1 MPIWRVVVLYPCKG
15 PTIDGIECLRFI
27 HCDYIEMQVTRRI
40 PVEYLLNAHH
50 RTPAFL
56 PNQTLPLTLPFR
68 SMSLSL
74 KARLQSDMVFHLL
87 DGRLLT
93 MIRVG
98 RDAAIGKFFS
108 IPGPTPKICPRYST
122 SPIHR
127 ARWIRK
133 QDSDSRSWSRFS

>member
-1 MPIWRVVVLYPCKG
+1 MNARKSEEIPMPIWRVVVLYSCKG
-15 PTIDGIECLRFI
+15 PTIDSIKCLRFI
-27 HCDYIEMQVTRRI
+27 HCDYIKMQVTRRI

-74 KARLQSDMVFHLL
+74 KAKLHNDMVFHLL
-87 DGRLLT
+87 DGRLPT
-93 MIRVG
+93 MTRVG

-108 IPGPTPKICPRYST
+108 IPGP
-122 SPIHR
+122 
-127 ARWIRK
+127 
-133 QDSDSRSWSRFS
+133 DSQILSAILDQPYTQSQVDT